1 MKRLAIMQPYFFP
14 YIGYFQLIQAVDQF
28 VVYDNIQYAKR
39 GWITRN
45 RYLEQGKDRL
55 FSLPLAKASDFL
67 DVKDRV
73 IAADFRKDKFL
84 NRLREAYRHAP
95 CFDQVFPLVENV
107 VLQNE
112 SRLFS
117 YIHKS
122 IRDTCDY
129 LGIETEIIVSSSLPI
144 DHSLRGKDKVL
155 ALCRHLAADVYV
167 NSIGGR
173 ELYAPGDFSA
183 KGIELRFLR
192 PKPFEYRQFDHEF
205 VPWLSIIDVMM
216 FNTAAEVRK
225 QIASGY
231 ELI

>member
-28 VVYDNIQYAKR
+28 VVYDNIQYAKK

-55 FSLPLAKASDFL
+55 FSLPLGKGSDFL

-84 NRLREAYRHAP
+84 NRLREAYRRAP
-95 CFDQVFPLVENV
+95 YFDQVFPLVENV

-112 SRLFS
+112 SNLFS

-122 IRDTCDY
+122 IRDTCDH
-129 LGIETEIIVSSSLPI
+129 LAIETEIVVSSSLPI
-144 DHSLRGKDKVL
+144 DHSLRGKEKVF

-173 ELYAPGDFSA
+173 ELYAPGDFSTH
-183 KGIELRFLR
+183 GIELRFLR
-192 PKPFEYRQFDHEF
+192 TKPFEYRQFDHEF

-216 FNTAAEVRK
+216 FNTAAEVRH

>member
-28 VVYDNIQYAKR
+28 IVYDNIQYAKK

-55 FSLPLAKASDFL
+55 FSLPLGKASDFL

-95 CFDQVFPLVENV
+95 SFAQVFPLVENV

-112 SRLFS
+112 SNLFS
-117 YIHKS
+117 YIYRS

-129 LGIETEIIVSSSLPI
+129 LAIDTEIIVSSSLPI
-144 DHSLRGKDKVL
+144 DHFLRGKDKVL
-155 ALCRHLAADVYV
+155 ALCRYLAADVYV

-173 ELYAPGDFSA
+173 ELYAAEDFSA
-183 KGIELRFLR
+183 DGIELRFLR
-192 PKPFEYRQFDHEF
+192 TKPFEYRQFDNEF
-205 VPWLSIIDVMM
+205 VPSLSIIDVMM
-216 FNTAAEVRK
+216 FNTAAEVRR
-225 QIASGY
+225 QVVSGY